1 MSSEKQSIPKLES
14 SRLQLR
20 APEPEDLELLYN
32 WENNTPTWLVS
43 NTLAPFSKFVL
54 RQYLETAHRDIFESK
69 ELRLMIDLRTTKNP
83 VTTIGTIDM
92 FDYDP
97 LHMRAGIGILIAAD
111 QNRRQ
116 GYAYEA
122 LQMLDDYAFN
132 ILQLHQLYCNIP
144 ENNIASLNLFQKAG
158 YEIIGIKK
166 EWIRLSQQWL
176 DEYML
181 QQFNPY

>member
-1 MSSEKQSIPKLES
+1 VSSAKQAIPKLES
-14 SRLQLR
+14 SRLRLR

-69 ELRLMIDLRTTKNP
+69 ELRLMIDLKTGKNP
-83 VTTIGTIDM
+83 VSTIGTIDM

-97 LHMRAGIGILIAAD
+97 LHMRAGIGILIAAS

-122 LQMLDDYAFN
+122 LQMIDDYAFH

-144 ENNIASLNLFQKAG
+144 EDNIASLNLFQKAG
-158 YEIIGIKK
+158 YEIVGIKK
-166 EWIRLSQQWL
+166 DWIRSGQQWF

>member
-1 MSSEKQSIPKLES
+1 VSLEKKSVPKLES
-14 SRLQLR
+14 SRLHLR
-20 APEPEDLELLYN
+20 APEPEDLEFLYN

-69 ELRLMIDLRTTKNP
+69 ELRLMIDLKTTKH
-83 VTTIGTIDM
+83 VVSTIGTIDI

-97 LHMRAGIGILIAAD
+97 LHMRAGVGILIAAS

-122 LQMLDDYAFN
+122 LQMIDDYAFN
-132 ILQLHQLYCNIP
+132 ILQMHQLYCNIP
-144 ENNIASLNLFQKAG
+144 EDNIASLTLFQKAG

-166 EWIRLSQQWL
+166 EWIRSGQKWL

-181 QQFNPY
+181 QKFGMK

>member
-1 MSSEKQSIPKLES
+1 VRSAKNTIPRLES
-14 SRLQLR
+14 SRLHLR
-20 APEPEDLELLYN
+20 APEPEDLEILYN
-32 WENNTPTWLVS
+32 WENDTSTWLVS
-43 NTLAPFSKFVL
+43 NTLTPFSKFVL

-69 ELRLMIDLRTTKNP
+69 EIRLMIDLKTNQNNAS
-83 VTTIGTIDM
+83 TIGTIDM

-97 LHMRAGIGILIAAD
+97 LNMRAGIGILIAAS
-111 QNRRQ
+111 QNRKL

-122 LQMLDDYAFN
+122 LQMIDDYAFN

-144 ENNIASLNLFQKAG
+144 EDNIPSLNLFQKAG
-158 YEIIGIKK
+158 YEIVGIKK
-166 EWIRLSQQWL
+166 GWIRSGQQWL

>member
-1 MSSEKQSIPKLES
+1 MSSEKKSIPTLES
-14 SRLQLR
+14 SRLHLR
-20 APEPEDLELLYN
+20 APEPEDLELLYD

-54 RQYLETAHRDIFESK
+54 RQYLENAHRDIFESK
-69 ELRLMIDLRTTKNP
+69 ELRLMIDLKTGKAQ
-83 VTTIGTIDM
+83 VHTIGTIDM

-97 LHMRAGIGILIAAD
+97 LHMRAGIGILITAG

-122 LQMLDDYAFN
+122 LQMIDDYAFN

-144 ENNIASLNLFQKAG
+144 EDNIASINLFQKAG
-158 YEIIGIKK
+158 YEITGIKK
-166 EWIRLSQQWL
+166 DWIRAGQKWL

>member
-69 ELRLMIDLRTTKNP
+69 ELRLMIDLRTAKNP

-122 LQMLDDYAFN
+122 LQMIDDYAFN

-166 EWIRLSQQWL
+166 EWIRLGQQWL